1 MWSQLVALRRAAFRH
16 QVRKFIICLVLVG
29 LGATLSVQG
38 AIAGSTPPPAA
49 APTGNGTGSNNGQTT
64 WGGLGWGLGISAD
77 FDVGG
82 QRVSN
87 ASIVNGITRVTD
99 TSGNVGVGFVL
110 EAHYF
115 FRDWDVPFVT
125 SGCSKVL
132 PGIAYSCTDAAL
144 GPFVAIEV
152 GGGSS
157 ATPSANGPI
166 TAYALGAMVGFRH
179 LSVSDSG
186 VPTTNNNTSSWNF
199 GIGLRIDP
207 KAQVLGGGFVANA
220 PPPAGETTVRYQ
232 TEPRLGIM
240 LLSSFSF

>member
-82 QRVSN
+82 QRVTN

-99 TSGNVGVGFVL
+99 TSGNVDVGFVL

-115 FRDWDVPFVT
+115 FRDWDIPFGGPA
-125 SGCSKVL
+125 GCSSNTYA
-132 PGIAYSCTDAAL
+132 ITYHCTDAAV

-157 ATPSANGPI
+157 ANPAANGPI

-179 LSVSDSG
+179 LDVVNG
-186 VPTTNNNTSSWNF
+186 VPTSSSTSSWNF
-199 GIGLRIDP
+199 GVGLRIDP
-207 KAQVLGGGFVANA
+207 HAQVLGGGFVANA
-220 PPPAGETTVRYQ
+220 PPPAGETAVRYQ